1 MYVEIFW
8 SNRTFTV
15 PLAQL
20 KPLDTD
26 DDTNEAISDWH
37 YWKAKGYMF

>member
-1 MYVEIFW
+1 MLRFAG
-8 SNRTFTV
+8 RTFCV

-26 DDTNEAISDWH
+26 DDSVEAIEDWH
-37 YWKAKGYMF
+37 YWKARGYLF